1 MQAVRLLT
9 LRLRTSTPTATAPC
23 SGTPVGRRSLTA
35 SLYCAV
41 GHRSEHLQAHV
52 GHPDPERQPSHGVA
66 KGGIWPGTK

>member
-1 MQAVRLLT
+1 MQAVRPLT

-41 GHRSEHLQAHV
+41 GRCGGSFGRCCKFCAT
-52 GHPDPERQPSHGVA
+52 RQLGVVYLSS
-66 KGGIWPGTK
+66 